1 VRETRSD
8 RRGLG
13 RRALAV
19 AASTLAALTLLA
31 TAAGS
36 ASASPGALRILLV
49 EAQCEAAM
57 PAATLRGQIVVQPGV
72 AAVDFFNGALATPDV
87 ALLRTYDVVLA
98 MGDCG
103 WSDPV
108 AIGNNLADY
117 QDQGGVVV
125 EAVFNWQGT
134 GSGTVKGRWTDAGY
148 SPYPQGALSQDGT
161 VTLGP
166 HDANNPFLAGVSS
179 LSGYYRDAVALNPG
193 ATEIAKWSDGT
204 SAVAYKGRAVAINTN
219 LGDYSL
225 SPGKIFSGDFAR
237 IFVNAGR
244 AYVPGDLTL
253 TRRKASARGKKLK
266 VGVAC
271 AAGAACTGEIA
282 LDATGPTGPAAAVAK
297 RGKKVHVGD
306 ATLSVAAGQTT
317 TLKVRMS
324 KRARKLL
331 RQRGKLAAKATLT
344 TKPAIAG
351 SPDKVTKAGIKIR
364 PAKKKKR

>member
-1 VRETRSD
+1 
-8 RRGLG
+8 
-13 RRALAV
+13 
-19 AASTLAALTLLA
+19 
-31 TAAGS
+31 
-36 ASASPGALRILLV
+36 
-49 EAQCEAAM
+49 
-57 PAATLRGQIVVQPGV
+57 
-72 AAVDFFNGALATPDV
+72 
-87 ALLRTYDVVLA
+87 

-166 HDANNPFLAGVSS
+166 HDANNPLLAGVLS
-179 LSGYYRDAVALNPG
+179 LSGYYRDAVALKPG

-244 AYVPGDLTL
+244 AYAPGDLSL
-253 TRRKASARGKKLK
+253 AAGKATAQGKKLAVRVK
-266 VGVAC
+266 C
-271 AAGAACTGEIA
+271 ALGADCTGAIA
-282 LDATGPTGPAAAVAK
+282 LDAAAPKGLAASAAK
-297 RGKKVHVGD
+297 RKKVHVGD
-306 ATLSVAAGQTT
+306 AALSVPSGQTSK
-317 TLKVRMS
+317 LKLRLT

-331 RQRGKLAAKATLT
+331 GERGKLAAKAKLT
-344 TKPAIAG
+344 TKPAILG
-351 SPDKVTKAGIKIR
+351 KPDKVAKARIKIR
-364 PAKKKKR
+364 LAKTNR